1 MKNFR
6 SIKSQIFTEHVI
18 KFSNKY
24 HLLENQLKLPNYCA
38 ALQLVSVE
46 KLDDNSF
53 VVVCI
58 FPFAIGVLL
67 SEKVTSALTCIS
79 KLFFFHCFS
88 TNLIIITVES
98 ISNSQKTI

>member
-38 ALQLVSVE
+38 ALQLVNVE
-46 KLDDNSF
+46 KLGSF

-79 KLFFFHCFS
+79 KLFFFIAFQQ
-88 TNLIIITVES
+88 I
-98 ISNSQKTI
+98 